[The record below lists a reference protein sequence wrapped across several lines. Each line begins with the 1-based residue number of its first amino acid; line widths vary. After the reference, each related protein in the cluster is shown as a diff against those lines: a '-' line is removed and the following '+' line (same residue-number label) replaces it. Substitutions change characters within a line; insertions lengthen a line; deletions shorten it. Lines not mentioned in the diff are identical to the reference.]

1 MMNLN
6 ALKIDPEFQGKIPPL
21 NFEEE
26 QQLEQN
32 ILHEGRLLNPI
43 IIWNQRQLTA
53 EEKTSLKASIDNR
66 YQERAVANGSLMM
79 CEVQDAKEDFIR
91 RWNTIFKEYPDV
103 FEDSDCRKI
112 IHNLTEDAVQY
123 LLKIKEKTI

>member
-43 IIWNQRQLTA
+43 IIWNQ
-53 EEKTSLKASIDNR
+53 
-66 YQERAVANGSLMM
+66 ERAVANGSLMM
-79 CEVQDAKEDFIR
+79 CEVQGAKEDFIR
-91 RWNTIFKEYPDV
+91 RWNSIFKEYPDV

-112 IHNLTEDAVQY
+112 IHDLTEDAVQY
-123 LLKIKEKTI
+123 LLKIKEKTL